1 MEKGEAESQGQEKST
16 MRHIGWWRERGRAG
30 LTVIELVMVCV
41 IVGIIAGIAIPRF
54 DINRY
59 RADAA
64 GRLLRVLLQEAQR
77 NAITRQSNVIVSFD
91 LTYQRLRIVQD
102 YNNNDTINVTDQIQ
116 YRKLDEGAK
125 FTKPSWAGIN
135 GTVPTAA
142 VSGSGMQTISGMPS
156 VIFQRDG
163 SASTD
168 LEIYVTMRDAE
179 KTDYRGV
186 LLTRSTGRNDWYK
199 WNGTTWLRMSQ

>member
-1 MEKGEAESQGQEKST
+1 MK
-16 MRHIGWWRERGRAG
+16 HIGWWRERARSG

-41 IVGIIAGIAIPRF
+41 IIGIVAGIAIPKF

-64 GRLLRVLLQEAQR
+64 GRLLRVLLQEARQ

-91 LTYQRLRIVQD
+91 FTNQRLRIVQD

-116 YRKLDEGAK
+116 YRKLDEGAH
-125 FTKPSWAGIN
+125 FSKPSWAGIN
-135 GTVPTAA
+135 GTVPTASVVGA
-142 VSGSGMQTISGMPS
+142 GLLTVSGMTS

-163 SASTD
+163 SSSSD

-179 KTDYRGV
+179 PRDYRGV
-186 LLTRSTGRNDWYK
+186 LVTRSTGRNDWYK